1 MHMKRYLAFFT
12 ALAFAAA
19 CNTPKQ
25 QAASSNEADLYKT
38 WRLVEV
44 EGKTVDTAKLQRPAE
59 FTFNKADQRISG
71 SAGCNNIFGKFTVSA
86 DKLTFSPLAAT
97 KMACQDMSVESSFLS
112 VTGKVNNWKVTEG
125 FLVLSQ
131 DGTALAKFI
140 AK

>member
-1 MHMKRYLAFFT
+1 MKRYLAFFT

-25 QAASSNEADLYKT
+25 TTSSNNEADLYKT

-44 EGKTVDTAKLQRPAE
+44 EGQTVDTTKLQRPAE
-59 FTFNKADQRISG
+59 FTFNKMEQRVSG
-71 SAGCNNIFGKFTVSA
+71 SAGCNNIFGKFTVA
-86 DKLTFSPLAAT
+86 GDKLTFSPLAST
-97 KMACQDMSVESSFLS
+97 KMACQDMSIEQKFLTA
-112 VTGKVNNWKVTEG
+112 TGKINNWKVTEG

>member
-1 MHMKRYLAFFT
+1 MKKYLAFFT

-19 CNTPKQ
+19 CNAPK

-44 EGKTVDTAKLQRPAE
+44 QGQAVDTTKLQRPAE
-59 FTFNKADQRISG
+59 FTFDKTEQRISG
-71 SAGCNNIFGKFTVSA
+71 SAGCNNIFGKFTVAA

-97 KMACQDMSVESSFLS
+97 KMACQDMSVESKFLS
-112 VTGKVNNWKVTEG
+112 ITDKVNNWKVTEG